1 MVRNYPFLKLL
12 KDKPKTAAR
21 YGVMGIR
28 LEECLGYE
36 IRGKNL
42 GENLVEQIDLIN
54 SLHTT
59 QTHRIYELRYLIHP
73 NRDNY
78 QLGKV
83 DIVFLAKID
92 VREAKDIKEFAQ
104 ESFLEIN
111 ALING
116 RLSGYN
122 FVPITTEVELDTF
135 LNPFEIKEIA
145 EIRRRE
151 ELIKLDRFTPTSGI
165 GYRPLERKRKQENT
179 NGIYLTHSFSPTPH
193 TFSQLF
199 KILLLTPD
207 SIVFSITLA
216 PTSLSPDEIEFLI
229 NNISI
234 TEDFLAQPSSAT
246 ETHKDIYRQRALL
259 INKALTQQYH
269 LLSDAPFQMRIQVC
283 SSGIIPLT
291 ILEAVG
297 VEITNPIG
305 SQDDSMQSGGYDC
318 VYPERNLKEYQ
329 VALHNFQNLEFN
341 DWGESKSPVNSLRL
355 RQLVDAYEANCAF
368 RLPIPLDD
376 ELPGLDISHCR
387 TVAPPRDILLMEN
400 SKEPAVK
407 LGINRTMGQT
417 YNLFLSD
424 SDRKQHLYIIGQT
437 GTGKT
442 TLMKSMALDDM
453 NNGKGVIVI
462 DPHGDMYHELLE
474 SVPEHRLKDLV
485 LFDPTDSDYPLGFNP
500 LEMESES
507 QRDFIIREFKSIMER
522 ILQDQY
528 GDYSRQ
534 MAGPMFYT
542 HTQMNLRVILNDWK
556 NPGTLL
562 DLYEIFNQKDYW
574 IKYTPLEYQDTQAN
588 LWIKNTLSNTDY
600 TRFVP
605 FDGYVIGDF
614 YKSKFIDFV
623 FDPILRNIFGQKKST
638 ISIPKIM
645 NEGKILLVNLAKGTM
660 AEANSKFLGMFLM
673 AKILSSAME
682 RVKLPEKKR
691 KLVCLYVDE
700 FQNLATEN
708 FLILLSEG
716 RKFGLSLVL
725 ANQFVTQIKDTRIID
740 AIFGNVGNM
749 IAFRTGKKDADILA
763 PHFLPV
769 FTEHDLTN
777 LPNWQACLKTSVKGQ
792 QYPPYTLQTLKPEP
806 AIANNHLEDILN
818 QQHSQYARPRKEVEK
833 EIAEGLESSK

>member
-1 MVRNYPFLKLL
+1 
-12 KDKPKTAAR
+12 
-21 YGVMGIR
+21 
-28 LEECLGYE
+28 
-36 IRGKNL
+36 
-42 GENLVEQIDLIN
+42 
-54 SLHTT
+54 
-59 QTHRIYELRYLIHP
+59 
-73 NRDNY
+73 
-78 QLGKV
+78 
-83 DIVFLAKID
+83 
-92 VREAKDIKEFAQ
+92 
-104 ESFLEIN
+104 
-111 ALING
+111 
-116 RLSGYN
+116 
-122 FVPITTEVELDTF
+122 
-135 LNPFEIKEIA
+135 
-145 EIRRRE
+145 
-151 ELIKLDRFTPTSGI
+151 
-165 GYRPLERKRKQENT
+165 
-179 NGIYLTHSFSPTPH
+179 
-193 TFSQLF
+193 
-199 KILLLTPD
+199 
-207 SIVFSITLA
+207 
-216 PTSLSPDEIEFLI
+216 
-229 NNISI
+229 
-234 TEDFLAQPSSAT
+234 
-246 ETHKDIYRQRALL
+246 
-259 INKALTQQYH
+259 
-269 LLSDAPFQMRIQVC
+269 
-283 SSGIIPLT
+283 
-291 ILEAVG
+291 
-297 VEITNPIG
+297 
-305 SQDDSMQSGGYDC
+305 
-318 VYPERNLKEYQ
+318 
-329 VALHNFQNLEFN
+329 
-341 DWGESKSPVNSLRL
+341 
-355 RQLVDAYEANCAF
+355 
-368 RLPIPLDD
+368 
-376 ELPGLDISHCR
+376 
-387 TVAPPRDILLMEN
+387 
-400 SKEPAVK
+400 
-407 LGINRTMGQT
+407 
-417 YNLFLSD
+417 
-424 SDRKQHLYIIGQT
+424 
-437 GTGKT
+437 
-442 TLMKSMALDDM
+442 
-453 NNGKGVIVI
+453 
-462 DPHGDMYHELLE
+462 
-474 SVPEHRLKDLV
+474 
-485 LFDPTDSDYPLGFNP
+485 
-500 LEMESES
+500 MESES

-605 FDGYVIGDF
+605 FDGYVIGDL

>member
-1 MVRNYPFLKLL
+1 MARNYPFLKLL

-21 YGVMGIR
+21 YGVMGIK

-36 IRGKNL
+36 IKGKNL
-42 GENLVEQIDLIN
+42 AEILAEQIDLIN

-59 QTHRIYELRYLIHP
+59 QTPRAYELRYLIHP

-83 DIVFLAKID
+83 DVVFLAKID
-92 VREAKDIKEFAQ
+92 IREAKDIKEFAE

-122 FVPITTEVELDTF
+122 FVPITTEKELDAY

-151 ELIKLDRFTPTSGI
+151 ELIELNRFTPSSGI
-165 GYRPLERKRKQENT
+165 GYRPTEKKRKQEDN
-179 NGIYLTHSFSPTPH
+179 NGIYLTHTFSPTPH
-193 TFSQLF
+193 TFSQLL

-207 SIVFSITLA
+207 PIVFSITLA
-216 PTSLSPDEIEFLI
+216 PTFLSSIEKEFLGK
-229 NNISI
+229 NITL
-234 TEDFLAQPSSAT
+234 TEDFISQPAAVH
-246 ETHKDIYRQRALL
+246 ELHKDIYMQRALL
-259 INKALTQQYH
+259 INKALTKQYH
-269 LLSDAPFQMRIQVC
+269 LLSDSPFQMRIQVC

-291 ILEAVG
+291 ILEAIG

-305 SQDDSMQSGGYDC
+305 SQDDSLQSGGYDC

-329 VALHNFQNLEFN
+329 VALHNFQSLEFTS
-341 DWGESKSPVNSLRL
+341 WGESKAPIELQRF
-355 RQLVDAYEANCAF
+355 RQLVDASEANCAF

-376 ELPGLDISHCR
+376 ELPGLTISYCR
-387 TVAPPRDILLMEN
+387 TVAPPRDILLME
-400 SKEPAVK
+400 KTQEPTVK
-407 LGINRTMGQT
+407 LGINKTMGQT
-417 YNLFLSD
+417 SDVFLND

-442 TLMKSMALDDM
+442 TLLKSMALDDM

-474 SVPEHRLKDLV
+474 MVPEHRQKDLV
-485 LFDPTDSDYPLGFNP
+485 LFDPTDINYPVGFNP
-500 LEMESES
+500 LEMESEQ
-507 QRDFIIREFKSIMER
+507 QRNFVIREFKSIMER
-522 ILQDQY
+522 LLYDQY
-528 GDYSRQ
+528 GDFSREI
-534 MAGPMFYT
+534 AGPMFYT
-542 HTQMNLRVILNDWK
+542 HTQMNLRLIMNDWK
-556 NPGTLL
+556 TSGTLL
-562 DLYEIFNQKDYW
+562 DLYEIFNQVEYW
-574 IKYTPLEYQDTQAN
+574 KKFMPLKYEDPQLR
-588 LWIKNTLSNTDY
+588 LWIDNILNKTDY
-600 TRFVP
+600 TKISIT
-605 FDGYVIGDF
+605 DGTSHGDY

-623 FDPILRNIFGQKKST
+623 FDPLMRNIFGQKKST
-638 ISIPKIM
+638 ISIPTIM

-660 AEANSKFLGMFLM
+660 TEANSRFMGMFLI
-673 AKILSSAME
+673 AKIMSSAME
-682 RVKLPEKKR
+682 RVKIPEKKR

-708 FLILLSEG
+708 FTILLSEG

-725 ANQFVTQIKDTRIID
+725 ANQFVTQIKDTRIKD
-740 AIFGNVGNM
+740 SIFGNVGNM
-749 IAFRTGKKDADILA
+749 ISFRIGKQDTNILV

-769 FTEHDLTN
+769 FNEHDLTN
-777 LPNWQACLKTSVKGQ
+777 LPNWQACIKSSVKGQ
-792 QYPPYTLQTLKPEP
+792 QYPPYTLQTIKPEP
-806 AIANNHLEDILN
+806 INTNKHMEDILI

-833 EIAEGLESSK
+833 EIAEGMNS